1 MSTDASNPDLELVRR
16 FVADG
21 GGARPVTTSPLLSA
35 LGAELVWF
43 DPERRELTM
52 RFSPD
57 DLFRQGAGF
66 IQGGAITAMLDFA
79 MAFAGMAVSEP
90 GKSITTANMTTS
102 FYAPAAGR
110 SYVATGRI
118 DRQGRRI
125 MFAAADLSSDER
137 VVAAATSSLLVI

>member
-1 MSTDASNPDLELVRR
+1 MALDNPDLDLVRR
-16 FVADG
+16 FVAE
-21 GGARPVTTSPLLSA
+21 GGARPVATSPLLSA

-79 MAFAGMAVSEP
+79 MAFAGMAVSDE
-90 GKSITTANMTTS
+90 GKSVTTASMTTS
-102 FYAPAAGR
+102 FYAPASGKA
-110 SYVATGRI
+110 YVATARI

-125 MFAAADLSSDER
+125 LFAAADLACDER
-137 VVAAATSSLLVI
+137 KIAAATSSLLVI